1 MWTLAKFRI
10 PLPSLPPPNE
20 DGNHLFRF
28 RIASEDKTRV
38 SAYSNLYIVKASGQ
52 VYPDISQV
60 IGQNYKVTKTAGGAL
75 TIAWE
80 MPTTYNSG
88 ASAQLDYIRSQPI
101 QDLIVTSSISNVDVS
116 GIVPNIYKYEQ
127 IVGNIYRYRFFNP
140 VTRVDANKVIGK
152 LLLRPGVISAQISE
166 PSATTSQKLHDEKTK
181 WGILDVDIFVKY
193 FISASAAASAP
204 YVYYGRTKESQIS
217 LLLGNTGSARMIA
230 QVASYPPKV
239 NDKFKLFDTGNVS
252 LA

>member
-1 MWTLAKFRI
+1 MAKFRI

-38 SAYSNLYIVKASGQ
+38 SAYSNLYVVKASGQ

-60 IGQNYKVTKTAGGAL
+60 VGQNYKVTKGTGVAT

-80 MPTTYNSG
+80 MPTEYNSG
-88 ASAQLDYIRSQPI
+88 ASATFDFSRSQSI
-101 QDLIVTSSISNVDVS
+101 NTLIVSSSVTNIDVS
-116 GIVPNIYKYEQ
+116 GIAPNIYKYDE
-127 IVGNIYRYRFFNP
+127 IITNVYRYKFFNP
-140 VTRVDANKVIGK
+140 VTRADANKVIDK
-152 LLLRPGVISAQISE
+152 LLLIPGVTGASIDE
-166 PSATTSQKLHDEKTK
+166 PVAAATVRDHDEKTK

-193 FISASAAASAP
+193 FTSASVSASAP
-204 YVYYGRTKESQIS
+204 FVYYGRTKESQIS
-217 LLLGNTGSARMIA
+217 LLLGNTGSARIIA
-230 QVASYPPKV
+230 QVASYPPKI

>member
-1 MWTLAKFRI
+1 MAKFRI

-38 SAYSNLYIVKASGQ
+38 SAYSNLFVVKASGQ

-60 IGQNYKVTKTAGGAL
+60 VGQNYKVTKTTGGAI
-75 TIAWE
+75 TMAWE

-88 ASAQLDYIRSQPI
+88 ASAQLDYIKTQPI
-101 QDLIVTSSISNVDVS
+101 QDLIVSSSVANIDVS
-116 GIVPNIYKYEQ
+116 GIAPNIYKYEL
-127 IVGNIYRYRFFNP
+127 IVSNTYRYRFFNP
-140 VTRVDANKVIGK
+140 VSRVDAKKVINK
-152 LLLRPGVISAQISE
+152 LLLIPGVTSAQISE
-166 PSATTSQKLHDEKTK
+166 PSVTTSQKLHDEKTK

-193 FISASAAASAP
+193 FTTASAAASAQ

-217 LLLGNTGSARMIA
+217 LLLGNTGSARMVA
-230 QVASYPPKV
+230 QVASYPPKI
-239 NDKFKLFDTGNVS
+239 NDKFRLFDTGNVS
-252 LA
+252 LT